1 MDKKE
6 IAKQIDIET
15 RLIYI
20 YTGVMILDAIDGY
33 IKELENA
40 TIKANLYK
48 HNFKRVLNKIK
59 QSYEK
64 HSKLLF
70 SPQSMSKE
78 VYNEL
83 TNALDKLDDEFNHD
97 IKVFYLSLRQY
108 LLNKIPDS
116 DAVTCIARASVIRT
130 LSEYSLIND
139 KGMFDLLRKI
149 SGRPIGIHNEDM
161 SMIHFYSG
169 EYIRLF
175 GSKYKDVDANL
186 NDCQAAVKAFDIID
200 KKTQQIPKFIYER

>member
-1 MDKKE
+1 MDKNE
-6 IAKQIDIET
+6 ITKHIDIET

-33 IKELENA
+33 IQELEKS

-48 HNFKRVLNKIK
+48 HDFKRVLKK
-59 QSYEK
+59 LQRSYEK
-64 HSKLLF
+64 HSKLLI
-70 SPQSMSKE
+70 SPQSMTNE

-116 DAVTCIARASVIRT
+116 DVVTCIARASVIEV
-130 LSEYSLIND
+130 LSEYSLMND
-139 KGMFDLLRKI
+139 KGMFDLVRKI
-149 SGRPIGIHNEDM
+149 AGRPIGIHNEDM
-161 SMIHFYSG
+161 HMVYFYSR

-175 GSKYKDVDANL
+175 SNKYKDVEANL
-186 NDCQAAVKAFDIID
+186 NDCQAAVKAFEIIY
-200 KKTQQIPKFIYER
+200 KKTQQIPKFIYEK